1 MACRGGAGEIFFAG
15 EGDQVEVFARDH
27 RINNNCVITFE
38 NGRCPVILPLW
49 LKFYDV
55 MPYVNVRRQ
64 HRLVNNNFKPR
75 GKP

>member
-1 MACRGGAGEIFFAG
+1 MACRGGEGEMFFAG

-27 RINNNCVITFE
+27 RINSNCVITFE

-55 MPYVNVRRQ
+55 MP
-64 HRLVNNNFKPR
+64 
-75 GKP
+75 